1 MARPLT
7 HDTGLGELDNNA
19 ICQELSKPAGK
30 KTETTKYI
38 HWGRQ
43 INDCKIS

>member
-19 ICQELSKPAGK
+19 ICQELSKAAGK
-30 KTETTKYI
+30 KRKPQSTYI
-38 HWGRQ
+38 EEDR
-43 INDCKIS
+43 